1 MNVLNLE
8 HISKTYG
15 EKVIFDDISFGIHQ
29 GDKIGIIGINGTG
42 KTTFLRI
49 LAGFEET
56 DEGQVVMQNGLRIT
70 YLPQHPEFPEGAT
83 ILSYVTQGQKEQS
96 WNPETEAHMV
106 LNKLGIEDHEE
117 EIAHL
122 SGGQKKRVALAAV
135 LVNPADVLILDEP
148 TNHLDNEMA
157 SWLEDYLN
165 RFKGVVIMV
174 THDRYF
180 LDRVTNKILEISH
193 GKIYTYEAK
202 YSDFLE
208 MKAQREEME
217 MASERKKQSILR
229 MEVEW
234 AKRGCRARS
243 TKQRA
248 RLDRLEAMKN
258 STAPVRDK
266 NVEID
271 SVETRMGKKTIELEN
286 ITKAYDGITYIRD
299 FSYIFLR
306 DDRIGIIGRNGCGK
320 TTLLRLIAGDIE
332 MSNLDSDE
340 TCGITM
346 SGKQNIGFLRQI
358 NFTDGDVPVKEE
370 LEKAFS
376 EVFACEARKKEI
388 EKLLAET
395 EDHKKLLA
403 EYDFLERRIESLH
416 GYSWKKDMETM
427 FQKFGFALEDLE
439 KPIGEF
445 SGGQQTKIALIQLLL
460 QRPDILLLDEPTN
473 HLDIAAV
480 EWLENYLKSYEN
492 AVIIVSHDRMFLDR
506 VIDVTYEI
514 EYGDI
519 KRYPGNYSAFV
530 KQKEEA
536 QIKQEKD
543 YEAQQKEIERLTAW
557 IEKWKNTPTK
567 VAATRS
573 KRMAIE
579 HMVKIE
585 KPRRFDTRTFH
596 ALFHPV
602 RESYTDVL
610 TMKKLKIGYDTV
622 LSEVSAVIK
631 KAERIVIIGEN
642 GKGKSTLLK
651 TVVGEINP
659 LGGSYQFGNRV
670 DFAYFDQHK
679 AVNQKFDPEQTVLDY
694 FWSLYPNLLRND
706 VRSALG
712 AFLFSGEDVEKK
724 MGQLSGGEK
733 VRLELCRI
741 FYTKPNFLILD
752 EPTNHMDLAG
762 KEALE
767 KMLTSYEGTVLFVSH
782 DRYFINQVATGIL
795 EFGESDVQFYE
806 MNYAQYLEEI
816 KRQTPG
822 RETGNAGGAV
832 RKPADVPTLDDVFD
846 KKKYYNP
853 GKILSRLKRQLEK
866 YEEQLAESESRMSE
880 LQLEMMDPEL
890 SADYERLM
898 ELQTKIDE
906 ENQTQESLLER
917 MMETELELEEME
929 TQDE

>member
-1 MNVLNLE
+1 MVDIQVRNLTKFFV
-8 HISKTYG
+8 IG
-15 EKVIFDDISFGIHQ
+15 ENLLDNLSFEIQ
-29 GDKIGIIGINGTG
+29 
-42 KTTFLRI
+42 
-49 LAGFEET
+49 
-56 DEGQVVMQNGLRIT
+56 EG
-70 YLPQHPEFPEGAT
+70 E
-83 ILSYVTQGQKEQS
+83 
-96 WNPETEAHMV
+96 
-106 LNKLGIEDHEE
+106 
-117 EIAHL
+117 
-122 SGGQKKRVALAAV
+122 RVA
-135 LVNPADVLILDEP
+135 IL
-148 TNHLDNEMA
+148 
-157 SWLEDYLN
+157 
-165 RFKGVVIMV
+165 
-174 THDRYF
+174 
-180 LDRVTNKILEISH
+180 
-193 GKIYTYEAK
+193 
-202 YSDFLE
+202 
-208 MKAQREEME
+208 
-217 MASERKKQSILR
+217 
-229 MEVEW
+229 
-234 AKRGCRARS
+234 
-243 TKQRA
+243 
-248 RLDRLEAMKN
+248 
-258 STAPVRDK
+258 
-266 NVEID
+266 
-271 SVETRMGKKTIELEN
+271 
-286 ITKAYDGITYIRD
+286 
-299 FSYIFLR
+299 
-306 DDRIGIIGRNGCGK
+306 GRNGCGK
-320 TTLLRLIAGDIE
+320 TTLFNILTGQMDYDSGEVYVNPNKRLGLISQIPKFPAGYTVEDVLRTAYAGLMKLKARMERLEADMAGGATAEQLREYDSLSNRFQSGGGYE
-332 MSNLDSDE
+332 MDVDVDKVCNGLGIPAEQRAQEFDSLSGGEKTRANLAR
-340 TCGITM
+340 
-346 SGKQNIGFLRQI
+346 LL
-358 NFTDGDVPVKEE
+358 
-370 LEKAFS
+370 LEK
-376 EVFACEARKKEI
+376 
-388 EKLLAET
+388 T
-395 EDHKKLLA
+395 
-403 EYDFLERRIESLH
+403 
-416 GYSWKKDMETM
+416 
-427 FQKFGFALEDLE
+427 
-439 KPIGEF
+439 
-445 SGGQQTKIALIQLLL
+445 
-460 QRPDILLLDEPTN
+460 DILLLDEPTN